1 MIDLDSLLCTIDEH
15 APSGEDLEYDP
26 EFNALEIA
34 NKPGEERVIGDN
46 VIPAEDPDYEN
57 VAQLSM
63 SLLARSHDLRIAV
76 ILANAVLRTG
86 DFTAFGAALRYIHG
100 CLDSYW
106 DSAHP
111 QLDEDDGD
119 PTMRVNAVLGLTA
132 QDGVLRSLR
141 LCPLVSSRGYG
152 QFGLRDMQIASGDL
166 NVPESETPSDPQTIA
181 AAFHETDPDDL
192 AAMIETA
199 DTALE
204 TTRAISAIFDAQI
217 GAEGPDLSPL
227 EKMLFDIKRRMSA
240 HGPADLTIDMEED
253 EETADTAPSAPS
265 QITAPGAITSPADVR
280 AALDRIMDYYRRYEP
295 SSPLPLVLERAKR
308 LVGGDFLTIVRD
320 LAPEGMSNVR
330 NVGGIEPDDD
340 DEGTYD

>member
-1 MIDLDSLLCTIDEH
+1 MIDLDSLLSAISEH

-46 VIPAEDPDYEN
+46 VIPAEDPDYDN
-57 VAQLSM
+57 VAQLSLA
-63 SLLARSHDLRIAV
+63 LLGRSHDLRIAV

-86 DFTAFGAALRYIHG
+86 DFAAFGAALQYIHG

-106 DSAHP
+106 NSVHP

-119 PTMRVNAVLGLTA
+119 ATMRVNAVLGLTA
-132 QDGVLRSLR
+132 QDGVLRALR
-141 LCPLVSSRGYG
+141 LCPLLSSRG
-152 QFGLRDMQIASGDL
+152 FGDFCLRDMEIASGDL
-166 NVPESETPSDPQTIA
+166 TPPEDEASADTQTVA
-181 AAFHETDPDDL
+181 AAFHDTDPSDL
-192 AAMIETA
+192 AAMIETVT
-199 DTALE
+199 TALD
-204 TTRAISAIFDAQI
+204 TTRDISAIFDAHI
-217 GAEGPDLSPL
+217 GAEGPDLTPL

-240 HGPADLTIDMEED
+240 HGPADLTLDVEDREEA
-253 EETADTAPSAPS
+253 EDTAASAPS
-265 QITAPGAITSPADVR
+265 QIAAPGAITSPADVR

-308 LVGGDFLTIVRD
+308 LVGADFLTIVRD